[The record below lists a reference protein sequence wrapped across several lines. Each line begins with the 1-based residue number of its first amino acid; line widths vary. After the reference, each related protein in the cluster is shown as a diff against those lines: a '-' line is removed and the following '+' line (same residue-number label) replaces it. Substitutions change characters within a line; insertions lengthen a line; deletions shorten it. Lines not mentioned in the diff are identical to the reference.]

1 VSAQCVAQCV
11 VIGTGIAGACAAAS
25 LAKRGWHVT
34 VLDAAAEPAR
44 GASGLPVGLYAP
56 YISADNNFTSQIT
69 EIGVEYT
76 HQLAKRLL
84 IEGVDWQPSGL
95 MTRKYG
101 EAELWHA
108 KAGWIKPAALV
119 HACLNQVGVTWRGN
133 CDVQSLSRRGDFWQV
148 LDAEHQLLAE
158 ANMVVVAASNRSA
171 DLLSTVANA
180 PPLKLQAIRGQV
192 TLGHLQDVHPASRS
206 SFPINGNGSY
216 IETNDAWLVAASYDR
231 VNMSIEANIT
241 DQVENFERLESLVP
255 QIAAQLKPVFMR
267 GEVSNWVG
275 IRCASSDRLPIVGE
289 VTQGLWV
296 ITALASRG
304 LTFAP
309 LCAELLAAQCQ
320 GEQLP
325 LNPRLVKALGVQR
338 YIK

>member
-1 VSAQCVAQCV
+1 
-11 VIGTGIAGACAAAS
+11 
-25 LAKRGWHVT
+25 
-34 VLDAAAEPAR
+34 
-44 GASGLPVGLYAP
+44 LPVGLYAP
-56 YISADNNFTSQIT
+56 YLSADNNFTSQIT

-108 KAGWIKPAALV
+108 QAGWIKPAALV
-119 HACLNQVGVTWRGN
+119 HACLNQVGVTWRGQ
-133 CDVQSLSRRGDFWQV
+133 CEVQSLTRHGDFWQA
-148 LDAEHQLLAE
+148 LGADHQLLAE
-158 ANMVVVAASNRSA
+158 ADMVVVAAANQSA
-171 DLLSTVANA
+171 ELLSTVAKA
-180 PPLKLQAIRGQV
+180 PQLKLQAIRGQV
-192 TLGHLQDVHPASRS
+192 TLGHLLDVHATSRT

-231 VNMSIEANIT
+231 VNMSLEANIT

-255 QIAAQLKPVFMR
+255 DIAAQLKPAFIC

-296 ITALASRG
+296 LTALASRG

-309 LCAELLAAQCQ
+309 LCAELLATQMMDEKA
-320 GEQLP
+320 P
-325 LNPRLVKALGVQR
+325 LNPRLIKALSVQR
-338 YIK
+338 YMK